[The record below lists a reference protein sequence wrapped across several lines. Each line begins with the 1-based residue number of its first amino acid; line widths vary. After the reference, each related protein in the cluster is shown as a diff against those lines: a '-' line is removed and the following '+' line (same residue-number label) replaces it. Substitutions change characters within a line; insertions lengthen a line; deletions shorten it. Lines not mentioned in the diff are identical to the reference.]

1 MKHDDPFSLSLSLS
15 LSLSAFNF
23 LCETLLEKTAWV
35 FQIVGSTEQRLFKIS
50 ENVCTK
56 TETESFLGKVIHSFL
71 PSSNLKVCQ

>member
-1 MKHDDPFSLSLSLS
+1 MTLSLS

-56 TETESFLGKVIHSFL
+56 TETESFLVKNIHSFL